1 MTSKRSTEIKVGI
14 VSLLSL
20 IILIIGISLG
30 RGWIV
35 SGTQQII
42 SMKFPS
48 SGGIDVSSSVMVNGV
63 KRGTVLSVKN
73 DKSGV
78 LVQAAIDDISD
89 FHSDISARISMLE
102 ITGGKKIDL
111 APGIAGT
118 FNPQSEI
125 KGTIATDAT
134 ELIAMVGDLGTDAR
148 ILIKRLDTI
157 TAAATNLLADGK
169 VVAQMR
175 EAIDNTNQLVIGLNT
190 FIQQNK
196 PELQATLNNLKALSV
211 DLRQAVQV
219 NEPKVREL
227 LGKLDATTISVQNLI
242 TKTDGTLNNADGLIT
257 DVRKTVNDLKTGS
270 GVVTK
275 LLYDKEFSVKLDSTI
290 IKLHDFIDKAY
301 EHGVNVNL
309 RLGTRP

>member
-1 MTSKRSTEIKVGI
+1 MTTKRSTEIKVGI
-14 VSLLSL
+14 VSLLSF

-35 SGTQQII
+35 SGTQQTII
-42 SMKFPS
+42 MKFPS
-48 SGGIDVSSSVMVNGV
+48 SGGIDVSSAVMVNGV
-63 KRGTVLSVKN
+63 KRGSVLSVKN
-73 DKSGV
+73 DKGGV
-78 LVQAAIDDISD
+78 LVQAAVDDISD
-89 FHSDISARISMLE
+89 FHSDITARISMLE

-111 APGIAGT
+111 APGSNGA
-118 FNPQSEI
+118 FNPQEEI

-134 ELIAMVGDLGTDAR
+134 EMIAMVGELGTDAK

-157 TAAATNLLADGK
+157 TAAATALLADGK

-175 EAIDNTNQLVIGLNT
+175 EAVDNTNQLVIGLNS

-196 PELQATLNNLKALSV
+196 PELQASLNNLKALTA

-227 LGKLDATTISVQNLI
+227 LGKLDATTVSVQNLI
-242 TKTDGTLNNADGLIT
+242 TKTDGTLTNADGLIT

-270 GVVTK
+270 GIVTK
-275 LLYDKEFSVKLDSTI
+275 LLYDKDLSVKLDSTVN
-290 IKLHDFIDKAY
+290 KLHDFIDKAY